1 MSTTVCNCTEDFT
14 QVNGAVVNTRA
25 RTDKVAVWLADATL
39 IESVMR
45 IGKMIKQRLGIAPHN
60 TIGFNVHYEE
70 KNRTNLAKA
79 NKPKYLV

>member
-1 MSTTVCNCTEDFT
+1 M
-14 QVNGAVVNTRA
+14 VNIRA

-45 IGKMIKQRLGIAPHN
+45 IGKMIKQRLGIDPHN

-70 KNRTNLAKA
+70 KSRTNLAKA